1 MKAKQLLFV
10 LGCVALTATSC
21 VSSYYRSVTH
31 VAPDGMIGKT
41 IYALGDSAFMAGNT
55 THNPFLFVLNNDWQV
70 TRFDS
75 CIAYDFFGEKRNLN
89 VKAYRHYSFED
100 ETSVP
105 PVREVMRPLAAPK
118 ETLKKQFRWFYTYY
132 TFTAVYPE
140 ITDKGPIP
148 LSRYLTEPQQALW
161 LQGDMKDYQGMNGI
175 ELQSVLDDLEKDFL
189 QWYAH
194 SMYEISFDIVQHFDS
209 LSEDK
214 RYLPRL
220 AACKDSLF
228 LTNQPGRED
237 LPDFSP
243 TIICDLL
250 DTHFHTLHFSN
261 VKSRYAKE
269 FEQQLEEKSQSI
281 DLFDTFIQYELSLPG
296 EILSAN
302 TTLYQDG
309 ALVWKVD
316 AYRNLAA
323 DYTLTAQSRVT
334 NVWAFIVTFGLLLGA
349 IAGLV
354 TYARSRYIRPKS
366 KR

>member
-1 MKAKQLLFV
+1 MKAKQLLFA

-31 VAPDGMIGKT
+31 IDPDGKIGKT

-55 THNPFLFVLNNDWQV
+55 AHNPFLFVLNNDWQV

-75 CIAYDFFGEKRNLN
+75 CMAYDFFGEKRNLN
-89 VKAYRHYSFED
+89 VKAYRHYSSED
-100 ETSVP
+100 ETPVSV
-105 PVREVMRPLAAPK
+105 VREAMRPLAAPK

-148 LSRYLTEPQQALW
+148 LSRYLTAPEQALW
-161 LQGDMKDYQGMNGI
+161 LQGDMKGYQGMNGI
-175 ELQSVLDDLEKDFL
+175 ELKGVLDDLEKSFL
-189 QWYAH
+189 QWYTR
-194 SMYEISFDIVQHFDS
+194 SMYEISFNIVQHFDS

-214 RYLPRL
+214 QYLPRL
-220 AACKDSLF
+220 AVCKDSLF
-228 LTNQPGRED
+228 LTNQPARED
-237 LPDFSP
+237 SPDFSP
-243 TIICDLL
+243 SIVCDLL
-250 DTHFHTLHFSN
+250 DTHFHTSHFSS
-261 VKSRYAKE
+261 VRKRYTKE

-281 DLFDTFIQYELSLPG
+281 ALFDALIQYELSLPG

-302 TTLYQDG
+302 TTLYQDST
-309 ALVWKVD
+309 LVWKVD

-354 TYARSRYIRPKS
+354 TYARRRKG
-366 KR
+366 